1 MVRKKKATSKPR
13 GTDRRAGTATAS
25 TFVIDNEL
33 AEKLDKYAW
42 GHRLSKSEVVEEAL
56 RLFFK
61 KNPPPRVT
69 VTTPKKR
76 RRR

>member
-1 MVRKKKATSKPR
+1 MMAARKAASKAR
-13 GTDRRAGTATAS
+13 GTDRRGGKATAS

-33 AEKLDKYAW
+33 AAMVDKYAW
-42 GHRLSKSEVVEEAL
+42 GHRMSKSEVVEDAL

-61 KNPPPRVT
+61 RNPPPRIT

-76 RRR
+76 RR